1 MQSWIAK
8 RLISYLMERLRA
20 GDMRPILALDA
31 PDVELTFPGDSS
43 WSGVFRGKAE
53 VRRWLERFVA
63 SGLQIYADE
72 VVATG
77 MPWNGTICIRG
88 RDHLIGADGAVVYRN
103 RYVIWGRMS
112 WGRLKRYEVYE
123 DTHAANQLD
132 GYLAEHRPDLM
143 PAATAAA

>member
-8 RLISYLMERLRA
+8 RLISYLMARLRA
-20 GDMRPILALDA
+20 GDVRPILALDA

-77 MPWNGTICIRG
+77 LPWNGTIGIRG
-88 RDHLIGADGAVVYRN
+88 RDHLIGTDGAVVYRN
-103 RYVIWGRMS
+103 RYVIWGRMA
-112 WGRLKRYEVYE
+112 WGKLIDYEVYE
-123 DTHAANQLD
+123 DTQKSKALD
-132 GYLAEHRPDLM
+132 DH
-143 PAATAAA
+143 PAVHEAAAA

>member
-1 MQSWIAK
+1 VAIDVAGAPSGLRYGASNRGHHRELGGLAMQSWIAK

-20 GDMRPILALDA
+20 GDVRPILALDA

-72 VVATG
+72 A
-77 MPWNGTICIRG
+77 
-88 RDHLIGADGAVVYRN
+88 
-103 RYVIWGRMS
+103 S
-112 WGRLKRYEVYE
+112 
-123 DTHAANQLD
+123 QLD

-143 PAATAAA
+143 PAAAAAA